1 MILDNYTHPNLS
13 GIPSDYLPV
22 TPNDYEDNVGAAC
35 IGLYVEDAGKA
46 NCRLINTPGAAP
58 VQSVKA
64 SAALLATDGSNDA
77 VPALRL
83 YYKDTATRWTGEADY
98 ARGKC

>member
-1 MILDNYTHPNLS
+1 MAEGGASQAKAWRGHEPRRPWELKEHEIECERRYGEINSSIARFDVLNGGGAQFLAS
-13 GIPSDYLPV
+13 GIWRV
-22 TPNDYEDNVGAAC
+22 RA
-35 IGLYVEDAGKA
+35 
-46 NCRLINTPGAAP
+46 
-58 VQSVKA
+58 
-64 SAALLATDGSNDA
+64 NDA